1 MPRPAASPT
10 GRATVPEPAS
20 LSTAGEWPGGSPA
33 RGPGP
38 ASQATQAAV
47 DHDAARPAAA
57 PASRA
62 AAATGSFTASDSAPG
77 VTVTARSP

>member
-38 ASQATQAAV
+38 ASEPGPVTQAAASV
-47 DHDAARPAAA
+47 DHDAASLRPAAA
-57 PASRA
+57 AASRA
-62 AAATGSFTASDSAPG
+62 AAAT
-77 VTVTARSP
+77 VRQLHCQ